1 MNVLITRNV
10 LFKGHH
16 YDINR
21 QETFE
26 TDDANLL
33 ISKGKARTDLTPL
46 TRAEEAEAGRAADNS
61 VDYVLP

>member
-21 QETFE
+21 QETFVA
-26 TDDANLL
+26 DDANLL

-46 TRAEEAEAGRAADNS
+46 TYEQVVEAEQAADNS
-61 VDYVLP
+61 VDYILP